1 MNKDEREARLKE
13 LLKVQKQKEML
24 EHAKLQEKTVR
35 DAFEEAFGDEI
46 EYEIL
51 DTNETRLIQEDMG
64 ETFPIAFWNRIDW
77 ADSSVN
83 RMEING
89 KDISRIP
96 LLLKEKGFNPS
107 SPIYVFWGY
116 DDFPCVKTRL
126 TTGLLNKFD
135 EIIWLGSDMYYY
147 CPVQKYIIEFFHDD
161 SINIGWI
168 TNRND

>member
-1 MNKDEREARLKE
+1 
-13 LLKVQKQKEML
+13 
-24 EHAKLQEKTVR
+24 
-35 DAFEEAFGDEI
+35 
-46 EYEIL
+46 
-51 DTNETRLIQEDMG
+51 MG

-83 RMEING
+83 RMEINE

-107 SPIYVFWGY
+107 SSIYVFWGY

-147 CPVQKYIIEFFHDD
+147 CPVQKYLIEFFHDD